1 MRHPHSLA
9 QRRHNRVVIMS
20 RRRKTIRSWY
30 SPDDLRD
37 GWKPQD
43 NSAWHSCDKWNLNC
57 GSTLCHSGKYFS
69 ARRQRR
75 ERLKRD
81 VTDNLRAWG
90 CPSQVDG
97 GSH

>member
-1 MRHPHSLA
+1 MRHPLSLA
-9 QRRHNRVVIMS
+9 ERRHNRVVIMA
-20 RRRKTIRSWY
+20 RRRKTIRSGY
-30 SPDDLRD
+30 FPDDLLQ

-43 NSAWHSCDKWNLNC
+43 NSAWNRCDKWNLNC

-75 ERLKRD
+75 EQLKRD
-81 VTDNLRAWG
+81 ITDNLRGWE

-97 GSH
+97 ASC